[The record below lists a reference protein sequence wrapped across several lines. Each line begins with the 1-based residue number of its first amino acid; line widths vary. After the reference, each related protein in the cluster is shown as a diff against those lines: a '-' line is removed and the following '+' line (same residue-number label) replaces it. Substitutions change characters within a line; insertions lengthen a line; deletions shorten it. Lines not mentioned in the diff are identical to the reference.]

1 MDWVFSEKAAASIR
15 DSNARLN
22 LWHGSVRSG
31 KTISSIVRW
40 LLFVRSAP
48 EGHLVMVGK
57 TERTLKRN
65 VLDEIERIVGSRAY
79 KYVGGAGEV
88 YIHGRKVLLIGAND
102 VRAEGKVRGLTVAGA
117 YVDEVTLIPEPVFR
131 QLLARM
137 SVRGAKL
144 FGTTNPDGPY
154 HYLKTDFIDRA
165 DLDLRV
171 WHFDLDDNPAL
182 DPAYVTA
189 LKLEYGEGSLW
200 YQRFIQ
206 GLWVAAEG
214 AVYDFFNEGEHV
226 IDRLPDRKPDQ
237 LDLSVDYGTSNATSV
252 GAYLSWNGVKDGQVR
267 AVRATG
273 WYYDGRATGR
283 QKTDSEYATEIIE
296 WTKTLP
302 MPVRHVF
309 LDPSA
314 ASFKTELRRRGLNV
328 READND
334 VLDGI
339 RVQARMLRSGEYR
352 IKRDPGNAQCIRDY
366 GAYLWDTKAQK
377 RGEDKPLK
385 QHDHTKDDERYYLH
399 TMFGRPPAATDAAAR
414 RIATRM

>member
-1 MDWVFSEKAAASIR
+1 VDWVFSEKAAASIR
-15 DSNARLN
+15 DSTARLN

-31 KTISSIVRW
+31 KTISSIIRW
-40 LLFVRSAP
+40 LLYIRSAP
-48 EGHLVMVGK
+48 EGHLVMIGK

-88 YIHGRKVLLIGAND
+88 WIHGRKVLLIGAND
-102 VRAEGKVRGLTVAGA
+102 LRAEGKVRGLTVAGA
-117 YVDEVTLIPEPVFR
+117 YVDEVTLIPEGVFR

-154 HYLKTDFIDRA
+154 HWLKTSFIDRS

-171 WHFDLDDNPAL
+171 WHFELDDNPSL
-182 DPAYVTA
+182 DPEYVRS

-200 YQRFIQ
+200 FKRFIE

-214 AVYDFFNEGEHV
+214 AVYDFFHETDHT
-226 IDRLPDRKPDQ
+226 IDHLPERPADQ
-237 LDLSVDYGTSNATSV
+237 LDLSIDYGTSNATSV
-252 GAYLSWNGVKDGQVR
+252 GAYLSWNGVQDGDLR
-267 AVRATG
+267 AVRHSG

-283 QKTDSEYATEIIE
+283 QKTDSEYARDVLE
-296 WTKTLP
+296 WTQSLP
-302 MPVRHVF
+302 MPVRYVF

-314 ASFKTELRRRGLNV
+314 ASFKTELIRHKLEV
-328 READND
+328 RDADNT

-339 RVQARMLRSGEYR
+339 RIQARMLRNGEYR
-352 IKRDPGNAQCIRDY
+352 IRRDPGNAQCIRDY
-366 GAYLWDTKAQK
+366 GAYLWDTKAQA

-385 QHDHTKDDERYYLH
+385 QHDHTKDEERYYLK
-399 TMFGRPPAATDAAAR
+399 TMFDSGDPQIFA
-414 RIATRM
+414 